1 MIYNKR
7 LENSAFCFFKTFKLI
22 CRLNQ
27 EPMKKADFKDVSFVT
42 KARSTSYFCY
52 QVAFQDQKPV
62 FPEIITDFKRTMQHA
77 LDHHYCVSFIS
88 CPFDFNFESLLS
100 HFKWCCKFLYFN
112 FSETTMQFDIFKRL
126 KVVAW
131 SEQELNTLLTAVST
145 HHEPYTYSLN
155 RYSGEIK
162 FALMKRENAGREPAF
177 QQLLIRDKSCRDRL
191 TKYLQTLLASQHH
204 QVPVRIEMTPTVVHS
219 PQKYDASKYGYLKI
233 TDDLNAEKQKEVI
246 SYLYDLLN
254 ALFIKPYSLEEF
266 SMIFRK
272 NEAAAIELN
281 LAQANPTNLDAQK
294 LHLLFRQLKDEKILI
309 ASWQLIQE
317 KLWVY
322 NHAGERVNSVYQ
334 ISKGKISNDK
344 ARQVYKLLKP
354 VSELLP

>member
-1 MIYNKR
+1 
-7 LENSAFCFFKTFKLI
+7 
-22 CRLNQ
+22 
-27 EPMKKADFKDVSFVT
+27 
-42 KARSTSYFCY
+42 
-52 QVAFQDQKPV
+52 
-62 FPEIITDFKRTMQHA
+62 
-77 LDHHYCVSFIS
+77 
-88 CPFDFNFESLLS
+88 
-100 HFKWCCKFLYFN
+100 
-112 FSETTMQFDIFKRL
+112 MQFDIFKRL
-126 KVVAW
+126 KAVAW
-131 SEQELNTLLTAVST
+131 SEQELHTLLTAISAY
-145 HHEPYTYSLN
+145 HEPYTYSLN

-162 FALMKRENAGREPAF
+162 FALMKRENAGREPTF

-191 TKYLQTLLASQHH
+191 IKYLQTLLASQHH
-204 QVPVRIEMTPTVVHS
+204 QVPERIAIIPTVIPS

-233 TDDLNAEKQKEVI
+233 TDDLSAEKQKEVI
-246 SYLYDLLN
+246 NHLYDLLK

-281 LAQANPTNLDAQK
+281 LAQANPANLDAQK

-322 NHAGERVNSVYQ
+322 NQGGERVNSVYQ
-334 ISKGKISNDK
+334 ISKGKISSDK

-354 VSELLP
+354 LSELLP